1 MPLDDL
7 YMQDG
12 TPCSKEGYCYNGTC
26 TDRSVH
32 CREIFG
38 RDSFRGHDD
47 CYEINTGTNRF
58 GHCTA
63 MHRVLKFN
71 DCEKEDVKCRRLQGS
86 SVAQPPLL
94 QEEVS
99 VHQSNISGV
108 WCWGLSNHHRLD
120 AIIDVGQVRNGTLC
134 TPEKICINN
143 CCNTKS
149 QMTVPPVNA
158 ILEDFATTMESAFAT

>member
-12 TPCSKEGYCYNGTC
+12 MPCSKEGCCYNGTC

-38 RDSFRGHDD
+38 RDSFQGRDD
-47 CYEINTGTNRF
+47 CYEINRGTNRF

-63 MHRVLKFN
+63 MRRVLKFN
-71 DCEKEDVKCRRLQGS
+71 GCKKEDVKRGRLQCS
-86 SVAQPPLL
+86 NVTQPPPL

-99 VHQSNISGV
+99 FHQSKISGV

-120 AIIDVGQVRNGTLC
+120 VIIDVDQVRNGTLC
-134 TPEKICINN
+134 APEKICINN
-143 CCNTKS
+143 CSNTSLK
-149 QMTVPPVNA
+149 
-158 ILEDFATTMESAFAT
+158 